1 MLKSALYMVRFLI
14 NHPESGYDHRTGD
27 FDLLCAIK
35 FFQKGHSDTQV
46 AQNKKVDVLKKVEI
60 LRIIFF
66 IMPDF
71 SLNPKPNFSS

>member
-35 FFQKGHSDTQV
+35 FFQKTCASIN
-46 AQNKKVDVLKKVEI
+46 AARFKKAEI
-60 LRIIFF
+60 LKSVRFSCVMFF
-66 IMPDF
+66 LMLDF
-71 SLNPKPNFSS
+71 SLTLSQFFF